1 MKDIL
6 LKRNDLKNRS
16 SRMRS
21 MRFEPDIKDEQ
32 VDKIVEEQNKI
43 YKHWNFYDKFIKA
56 REEVKNEIKFDN
68 VGKTK

>member
-16 SRMRS
+16 VNMRG

-32 VDKIVEEQNKI
+32 INKIVEEQSKI

-56 REEVKNEIKFDN
+56 REEVKNEIKSNN
-68 VGKTK
+68 VGEKK

>member
-6 LKRNDLKNRS
+6 LKRNDLKIRS

-21 MRFEPDIKDEQ
+21 MRFEPDIKDKQ
-32 VDKIVEEQNKI
+32 VDRIVEEQSKL